1 MNRPPVPAPRGPF
14 RVYARA
20 MSEELPADVRAYVDA
35 LVAEDDTPVLDP
47 ERFQVIALEFA
58 STAALA
64 ESWERG
70 KMAARIRWG
79 TDGSMERCISQAR
92 LVGIR
97 DPGGYCA
104 TRHKGATGQWPTT
117 GGKSGIPS

>member
-1 MNRPPVPAPRGPF
+1 MD
-14 RVYARA
+14 
-20 MSEELPADVRAYVDA
+20 EQLPADVRAYVDA
-35 LVAEDDTPVLDP
+35 LVAEDAEPALDP
-47 ERFQVIALEFA
+47 SQFRSITLDFA
-58 STAALA
+58 STAAL
-64 ESWERG
+64 ENSWERG

-79 TDGSMERCISQAR
+79 TDGSMKRCISQAR
-92 LVGIR
+92 KVGMR